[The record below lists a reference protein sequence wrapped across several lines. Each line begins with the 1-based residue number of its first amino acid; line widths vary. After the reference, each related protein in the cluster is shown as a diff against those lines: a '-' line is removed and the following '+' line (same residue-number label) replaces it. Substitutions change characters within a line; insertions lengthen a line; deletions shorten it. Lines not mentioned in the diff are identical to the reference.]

1 MARYRDR
8 GADHGA
14 LSLSL
19 VIIFPVILVG
29 LMVITQAA
37 LLYLAQ
43 QAALTAARHG
53 TDAARVLHA
62 QPGAGTTAALAFA
75 TTVASGYLQ
84 HPSATTGAA
93 GPTIQITVTG
103 GVPSIVPGLA
113 FHVSETARA
122 PVERFTTP

>member
-1 MARYRDR
+1 
-8 GADHGA
+8 
-14 LSLSL
+14 
-19 VIIFPVILVG
+19 VILLG
-29 LMVITQAA
+29 LMAITQAA
-37 LLYLAQ
+37 LIYLAQ

-62 QPGAGTTAALAFA
+62 QPGAGNAAAMSFA

-84 HPSATTGAA
+84 HPGATTGAN

-103 GVPSIVPGLA
+103 DVPSIVPGLT